1 MNLKFYVLFLFSIFS
16 VNAQTLTGVIFD
28 DLSKPLES
36 ANIIAKPLQEKA
48 SLKFYNFV
56 EIILQHFKTANKIKI
71 LQL

>member
-1 MNLKFYVLFLFSIFS
+1 MKFILAFLFLLICIFS
-16 VNAQTLTGVIFD
+16 QTLTLTGVISD
-28 DLSKPLES
+28 DISKPLES

-48 SLKFYNFV
+48 TLKFYNFV